1 MADGRSSGVDRR
13 RRFAK
18 ACDSCRR
25 RKVRCSGVRP
35 VCTRCSRLAI
45 TCVYADVDKPPARK
59 RRSARQPAA
68 AQVPQQSVSTLQ
80 PQLQHPGVDGSSS
93 TVIGAPISPSVFI
106 PEPPATGSPGRLGE
120 LETPVR
126 PQGSVFGGLQD
137 MRYFGESYAHR
148 VIRAGLSPVA

>member
-18 ACDSCRR
+18 ACDPCRR

-35 VCTRCSRLAI
+35 VCARCSRLAI

-68 AQVPQQSVSTLQ
+68 TQVPQQPISTLQ
-80 PQLQHPGVDGSSS
+80 LQQYPDVDGSSS
-93 TVIGAPISPSVFI
+93 AVTGAPISPHVSI
-106 PEPPATGSPGRLGE
+106 QKPPATESLGRPGE
-120 LETPVR
+120 PETPVR

-148 VIRAGLSPVA
+148 VVRTGLSPVA